1 MGNKPNMKPGKNEI
15 IRRTN
20 ILMTEIERLKR
31 LVDYNYKVINQYIEF
46 KGDIKSYQQFLKERN
61 NAINKESG
69 ELFEGTKADN
79 KTGKGNSETKEANKK
94 PSESNKESRGTTDI
108 QDTGETGNIGL

>member
-46 KGDIKSYQQFLKERN
+46 KGDIKLYQQFLKEKN
-61 NAINKESG
+61 NAIKEESG
-69 ELFEGTKADN
+69 ELRKSSKSIKGARNDN
-79 KTGKGNSETKEANKK
+79 QATKEGDKILKESNKK
-94 PSESNKESRGTTDI
+94 PRERVEHKTTREA
-108 QDTGETGNIGL
+108 GEIGL